1 MEQSTPL
8 EPKAQLAD
16 TSSRAARAHTTARP
30 APPTI
35 LAFFVHDAL
44 TPAIMTAIW
53 FSLALVPVTVDVV
66 IVAMEK
72 LGRERCLALFTLLV

>member
-1 MEQSTPL
+1 M
-8 EPKAQLAD
+8 
-16 TSSRAARAHTTARP
+16 
-30 APPTI
+30 I

-72 LGRERCLALFTLLV
+72 LGREKCLALFTLLAWTADMVGRTRRLWAVQGVICRLISSRLYA